1 MRKVLST
8 IQIEGGNSMTSKLQ
22 TLAKLYLE
30 GKSAEV
36 SEQTKQEFCNWMM
49 GEFQQLPFAVQ
60 ASSDMEYDTASDMFD
75 DIHQHHLWVSLE
87 NYGSDIYPNIFCGFA
102 LLAVHDYDHYK
113 THTDFD
119 LDGEITA
126 YRRLANRSPSLE
138 IQKILY
144 SELVLKSAAHL
155 YLDHKPESKV
165 VFP

>member
-1 MRKVLST
+1 
-8 IQIEGGNSMTSKLQ
+8 MTSKVE

-30 GKSAEV
+30 GEPAEV

-60 ASSDMEYDTASDMFD
+60 ASNDMEYDTAVDMFD
-75 DIHQHHLWVSLE
+75 DMQKNHLWVSLE
-87 NYGSDIYPNIFCGFA
+87 NYSSDIYPNIFCGFA

-113 THTDFD
+113 TKTDFN

-126 YRRLANRSPSLE
+126 YQNLANRSPSLE

-155 YLDHKPESKV
+155 YLNHKPEPKV